1 MFVSRKK
8 YEELERSFAE
18 RGRVMTAL
26 RDEIARLTKRQY
38 ELMDELD
45 LPRPPNPKKSWR
57 IISTSG
63 RRYIYTAE
71 RMESDGRNAS
81 FFNDRVLVGSVFSIE
96 GVVAL

>member
-45 LPRPPNPKKSWR
+45 LLRPPKPKKSWR
-57 IISTSG
+57 ITNTSG
-63 RRYIYTAE
+63 RRYKYTAE
-71 RMESDGRNAS
+71 RMELDGRDGS
-81 FFNDRVLVGSVFSIE
+81 FFNDHVLVGRVFSIE
-96 GVVAL
+96 GVVEL